1 MVVFPPRLRGFL
13 GRASSMSGSTA
24 SGLAGAR
31 RQRDAARDGRRL
43 AVLARGLL
51 AALRHEAR
59 RVPTPARRPPAQ
71 RPAHAVAP
79 CGAVIWPAPAAK
91 SPKQKCGQRRSFKK
105 KGGELYEPSKEQTI
119 ARATHQKDMFSEDL
133 ASLVQGILEN
143 GVLHGSV
150 DRK

>member
-1 MVVFPPRLRGFL
+1 MPV
-13 GRASSMSGSTA
+13 ASATLPVMA
-24 SGLAGAR
+24 AALPFWLAGFWR
-31 RQRDAARDGRRL
+31 PFDMKL
-43 AVLARGLL
+43 EEFLPLL
-51 AALRHEAR
+51 ADHRLN
-59 RVPTPARRPPAQ
+59 AQ
-71 RPAHAVAP
+71 HMQYRP

-119 ARATHQKDMFSEDL
+119 ARAAHQKDMFSEDL